1 MGKWGSTAQTHAIF
15 PILEPPVVSKDS
27 PIFVH
32 RRNADGTIVS
42 FCRKC
47 FVTVASSHRESELER
62 GESNHECDPFRLESL
77 AGILDPPQERG
88 TNA

>member
-1 MGKWGSTAQTHAIF
+1 LVEPASEKII
-15 PILEPPVVSKDS
+15 PYILEIPVVSS
-27 PIFVH
+27 NHPIFVH
-32 RRNADGTIVS
+32 RHNADGTIVS

-62 GESNHECDPFRLESL
+62 AESNHQCDPYRLESL
-77 AGILDPPQERG
+77 LGILDSAQDRG